1 MVKMIVLNLKTYMET
16 INNALLFTDIASEVV
31 AETGVRII
39 VCPPSPYLKDA
50 AERFS
55 DVFAQHVDP
64 EPPGAHTGTVPAEML
79 KHLSVKGSLVNHSEK
94 RIGMENVKKAV
105 ENLHASG
112 LESIAC
118 AETPDEAAEIAV
130 LSPLYVAIEPP
141 ELIGSGKSVSTTKPE
156 IITDTVKK
164 MKSSNGKVGVLCG
177 AGVSNKYDVKKA
189 LELGTDGVLLASAF
203 VRAKD
208 PKIFL
213 QEFAS
218 VF

>member
-1 MVKMIVLNLKTYMET
+1 MIVLNLKTYPET
-16 INNALLFTDIASEVV
+16 IEKSFLFVDIASEVV

-39 VCPPSPYLKDA
+39 ICPPAPYLKEA

-64 EPPGAHTGTVPAEML
+64 YPPGAHTGSLPAEML
-79 KHLSVKGSLVNHSEK
+79 KAISVKGSLINHSEK
-94 RIGMENVKKAV
+94 RIGMDNVKKAI
-105 ENLHASG
+105 ENIHSSA

-118 AETPDEAAEIAV
+118 AETSDEAAEIAH
-130 LSPLYVAIEPP
+130 LSPLFVAIEPP
-141 ELIGSGKSVSTTKPE
+141 ELIGSGKSVSASKSE
-156 IITDTVKK
+156 LITATVKK
-164 MKSSNGKVGVLCG
+164 IKDSSNKVGVLCG
-177 AGVSNKYDVKKA
+177 AGISSRDDVKKA

-203 VRAKD
+203 VRARD

-213 QEFAS
+213 QDLAS